1 MVILLMGVSGS
12 GKTTV
17 GQLLA
22 AQLGWQ
28 FADADDFHSAANI
41 EKMHRG
47 IPLTDADRV
56 PWLATLRKIIEDW
69 IHTGSSAVLACSA
82 LKQSYRDEL
91 NASPEVRVV
100 YLKGTPQLLRQRML
114 ERHGHFMTEPML
126 ASQLDTL
133 EEPPENDALI
143 LDIATTPAE
152 IVAQIRRHFHL

>member
-1 MVILLMGVSGS
+1 VIILLMGVSGS

-22 AQLGWQ
+22 AQLGWH

-41 EKMHRG
+41 EKMRRG
-47 IPLTDADRV
+47 IPLTDADRA

-69 IHTGSSAVLACSA
+69 IHAGASAVLACSA
-82 LKQSYRDEL
+82 LKQSYRDNL
-91 NASPEVRVV
+91 NTGPEVRIV

-114 ERHGHFMTEPML
+114 ARHGHFMTEPML
-126 ASQLDTL
+126 ASQLGTL
-133 EEPPENDALI
+133 EEPPEKDALI
-143 LDIATTPAE
+143 LDIAPSPTE